1 MSFCHLLIASGT
13 NTTIIDVCLITGSRN
28 KLGLQWQWPWPTA
41 EVWET
46 EQEFAWYKMRWWGK
60 KNDHINSTFHYFFCM
75 TCLRY
80 NNFQIAMTANNRKCG
95 VGVAWGARVGG
106 VRMLDGRITDRVEGE
121 AIGTSPCNLFSPGI
135 FDRHVELKM
144 SFVGMTVSSINARD
158 YGSSHFKFTLNVT
171 SSY

>member
-1 MSFCHLLIASGT
+1 
-13 NTTIIDVCLITGSRN
+13 
-28 KLGLQWQWPWPTA
+28 
-41 EVWET
+41 
-46 EQEFAWYKMRWWGK
+46 
-60 KNDHINSTFHYFFCM
+60 M